1 MLGQW
6 SLQVKPSVNFSSV
19 GVQTNAA
26 PIEVSNVLDYAT
38 EDQQEALDL
47 VVSYTPATV
56 SNTVTHSMD
65 LFLVVVNTVDPFIL
79 LAEVICALFVLSL
92 SAKVFKFFNLSLGYS
107 DLVSFCQLRGIS
119 LTEVFTLLTFS
130 LGFLLFDAFVTL
142 NEEDIF
148 EGISYG
154 FFSAIVLAMFFLA
167 LAIDIQYYYLI
178 SAISGGELSVRV
190 IYSDIL
196 NNALCLLRIFFCWV
210 RYLFYDLQ
218 SELIDLAFHYTEFAE
233 NDSLL
238 WVGYGAYFDIV
249 AMVVQLL
256 IGLFK
261 LALAL
266 FLFWLILDLFL
277 LRTAARVELVW
288 KFSKRSVK

>member
-1 MLGQW
+1 
-6 SLQVKPSVNFSSV
+6 
-19 GVQTNAA
+19 
-26 PIEVSNVLDYAT
+26 
-38 EDQQEALDL
+38 
-47 VVSYTPATV
+47 
-56 SNTVTHSMD
+56 MD

-196 NNALCLLRIFFCWV
+196 NNALCLLRIFFC
-210 RYLFYDLQ
+210 
-218 SELIDLAFHYTEFAE
+218 
-233 NDSLL
+233 
-238 WVGYGAYFDIV
+238 
-249 AMVVQLL
+249 
-256 IGLFK
+256 
-261 LALAL
+261 
-266 FLFWLILDLFL
+266 
-277 LRTAARVELVW
+277 
-288 KFSKRSVK
+288 